1 MSDEDKMM
9 RDKSLTWSKP
19 AIVTSKDYLNSKDYL
34 KAQFE
39 KLKTTK
45 YGFSI
50 KIFDGEGNSTN
61 QMELTPNRVDELKEM
76 FDESELLQLQ
86 Q

>member
-1 MSDEDKMM
+1 MEAVMVIHIKRKLVPINKDDLGFKNS
-9 RDKSLTWSKP
+9 S
-19 AIVTSKDYLNSKDYL
+19 DYLQG
-34 KAQFE
+34 QFE

-61 QMELTPNRVDELKEM
+61 QMELTPNRTDEIKEILKKHI
-76 FDESELLQLQ
+76 QV
-86 Q
+86 

>member
-1 MSDEDKMM
+1 MNRYENYV
-9 RDKSLTWSKP
+9 RE
-19 AIVTSKDYLNSKDYL
+19 
-34 KAQFE
+34 QFK

-61 QMELTPNRVDELKEM
+61 QMELTPNRTDEIKEILKKHI
-76 FDESELLQLQ
+76 QV
-86 Q
+86 

>member
-1 MSDEDKMM
+1 MSNQDNLGFKN
-9 RDKSLTWSKP
+9 S
-19 AIVTSKDYLNSKDYL
+19 ADYLQG
-34 KAQFE
+34 QFK

-61 QMELTPNRVDELKEM
+61 QMELTPNRTDEIKEILKKHI
-76 FDESELLQLQ
+76 QV
-86 Q
+86 

>member
-1 MSDEDKMM
+1 MSN
-9 RDKSLTWSKP
+9 RDDLGFKNST
-19 AIVTSKDYLNSKDYL
+19 DYLQG
-34 KAQFE
+34 QFE

-61 QMELTPNRVDELKEM
+61 QMELTPNRTDEIKEILKKHI
-76 FDESELLQLQ
+76 QV
-86 Q
+86 

>member
-1 MSDEDKMM
+1 MSN
-9 RDKSLTWSKP
+9 RDDLGFKNS
-19 AIVTSKDYLNSKDYL
+19 ADYLQG
-34 KAQFE
+34 QFE

-61 QMELTPNRVDELKEM
+61 QMELTPNRTDEIKEILKKHIKV
-76 FDESELLQLQ
+76 
-86 Q
+86 

>member
-1 MSDEDKMM
+1 MSNQDDLGFKN
-9 RDKSLTWSKP
+9 S
-19 AIVTSKDYLNSKDYL
+19 ADYLQG
-34 KAQFE
+34 QFE

-61 QMELTPNRVDELKEM
+61 QMELTPNRTDEIKEILKKHI
-76 FDESELLQLQ
+76 QV
-86 Q
+86 

>member
-1 MSDEDKMM
+1 MSN
-9 RDKSLTWSKP
+9 RDDLGFK
-19 AIVTSKDYLNSKDYL
+19 NSFDYL
-34 KAQFE
+34 KGQFE

-61 QMELTPNRVDELKEM
+61 QMELTPNRADEIKEILKKHI
-76 FDESELLQLQ
+76 QV
-86 Q
+86 

>member
-1 MSDEDKMM
+1 
-9 RDKSLTWSKP
+9 
-19 AIVTSKDYLNSKDYL
+19 L

-61 QMELTPNRVDELKEM
+61 QMELTTNRTNELKEIL
-76 FDESELLQLQ
+76 ENHIQV
-86 Q
+86 